1 MSLSDPIA
9 DCLTRIRN
17 ASTARQPLVR
27 MPHSALKAD
36 LARLLK
42 REGYVADVS
51 AEGQAA
57 HRELIVYLRYMPD
70 ETPVLRGLRRVSR
83 PGRRVYAP
91 ADRLPRVQNGIGAA
105 ILTTSSGMMT
115 DRDARRAKV
124 GGEVI
129 CHVW

>member
-9 DCLTRIRN
+9 DFLTRVRN
-17 ASTARQPLVR
+17 ASAARQPSVR
-27 MPHSALKAD
+27 IPYSAFKAE

-42 REGYVADVS
+42 REGYLADVS
-51 AEGQAA
+51 AEGRGP
-57 HRELIVYLRYMPD
+57 HRDLVVYLRYLPD
-70 ETPVLRGLRRVSR
+70 ESPVLSGLRRVSR

-91 ADRLPRVQNGIGAA
+91 ADRLPRVLNGIGTA

-115 DRDARRAKV
+115 DRDARRARV
-124 GGEVI
+124 GGEVV